1 MKAKAGF
8 SRQQIEEE
16 MKKGGSLPIWKVLR
30 SRVRYFSDGAVLGS
44 RSYVD
49 SYFERKRSRFGPN
62 RASGARKLRVSM
74 GSVTSLRDL
83 T

>member
-1 MKAKAGF
+1 VKAKAGF
-8 SRQQIEEE
+8 SREQIEEE

-49 SYFERKRSRFGPN
+49 SYSIQEFRHEPPPSP
-62 RASGARKLRVSM
+62 
-74 GSVTSLRDL
+74 GSAHLMNPPPESNFLPIH
-83 T
+83 